1 MAIPNNYRQSGTNQN
16 RRRTLKDRM
25 KRVID
30 NSDIPGSE
38 KLFIKQQIMSI
49 MQEYAELWEC
59 RSAEK
64 EGASWN

>member
-30 NSDIPGSE
+30 NSTMPGSE
-38 KLFIKQQIMSI
+38 KVFVKQQIMSI

-64 EGASWN
+64 EGAAWN

>member
-1 MAIPNNYRQSGTNQN
+1 MAIPNHYRQSGTNQN
-16 RRRTLKDRM
+16 RRRTMKDRM

-30 NSDIPGSE
+30 NSSMPGNE
-38 KLFIKQQIMSI
+38 KVFVKQQVMSI

-64 EGASWN
+64 EGKSWN